1 MGMAGS
7 RDESPDTGRDH
18 QIATYSPLGMMLSE
32 WGTGKTRGKD
42 KLTMVRYCCNEWVRY
57 AVKGSSVYWPKFG
70 SEDEWMCEALNLWLY
85 QNQKDNVESR
95 EYAACWL
102 KGSIEQLVLNE
113 KEFRN
118 KREEEP
124 LVPEPQGWDVL
135 HSLPPPYVPPMPAP
149 IFPSPP
155 IAYPSAP
162 PPPPPIPLEKREEN
176 RSGMVTRSQSAR
188 LPPPL
193 TVEVEHCYSEQR
205 ETPQEEVAEPC
216 DVFLREQENKSKKPE
231 ISWMRPLREVPVG
244 EGLGFVNVP
253 LTSTEVRNF
262 KKELTSLIEDPQGC
276 AEQLDQFLGPNIYT
290 IWGSRH
296 RIPSRGTIGTNRFC
310 YQLSPRH

>member
-7 RDESPDTGRDH
+7 KDESPDTGRDH
-18 QIATYSPLGMMLSE
+18 QIATYSPLGLMLSE

-42 KLTMVRYCCNEWVRY
+42 KLTMVRYCCNEWVKY
-57 AVKGSSVYWPKFG
+57 PVKGSSVYWPKFG
-70 SEDEWMCEALNLWLY
+70 SEDEWMCKALNLWLY

-113 KEFRN
+113 KEFRD

-124 LVPEPQGWDVL
+124 FVPESQGWDVL

-155 IAYPSAP
+155 MTYPSAP
-162 PPPPPIPLEKREEN
+162 SPPPPPLEKREES
-176 RSGMVTRSQSAR
+176 RSGMITCSQSTR
-188 LPPPL
+188 LPPLL
-193 TVEVEHCYSEQR
+193 TGERGNFNSEQH
-205 ETPQEEVAEPC
+205 ETLQEERAEPF
-216 DVFLREQENKSKKPE
+216 DSFPREQEPRPNKLE
-231 ISWMRPLREVPVG
+231 TNWMRPLWEVPMG

-253 LTSTEVRNF
+253 LTSTEVHNF

-276 AEQLDQFLGPNIYT
+276 AEQLDQFLGPYIYT
-290 IWGSRH
+290 IWRSRH